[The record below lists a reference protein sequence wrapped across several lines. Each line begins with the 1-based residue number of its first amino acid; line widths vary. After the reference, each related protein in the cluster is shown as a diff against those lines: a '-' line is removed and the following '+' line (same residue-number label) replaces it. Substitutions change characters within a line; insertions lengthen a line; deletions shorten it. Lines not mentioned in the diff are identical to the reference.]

1 MGRPRVLY
9 AACRQRTASWG
20 IAPDNIA
27 IHERRRDMLELRQ
40 EAVKTMALP
49 ACVCGINEFH
59 TIL

>member
-1 MGRPRVLY
+1 LY

>member
-1 MGRPRVLY
+1 VFCTPH
-9 AACRQRTASWG
+9 AASAQLPGAS
-20 IAPDNIA
+20 PQDNIA